1 VTERTNGVFELSL
14 PDAFDKLLSFQY
26 IDGAGN
32 ITAKTLKGAL
42 LRAIEVLIKTSIINL
57 GGTTQIIVEIGDF
70 RELISPYI
78 TIDFGDGSQP
88 RVIELDDPSLY
99 TINPDGSATVV
110 IDYDYSGLLL
120 PSVTI
125 TVEVR
130 AAGALG
136 TDEKTIFTCTDPVDD
151 VVGLPNANIV
161 GCGFASNGT
170 KLALDVIVEGRIAP
184 DLQYRLVLPATNT
197 QIKYAGGSVTGPN
210 KIKPSVT
217 VVGNNQLSFMF
228 DAARLGW
235 NGTTPFQFRFET
247 QDGVSGGQGQGFIDT
262 TDVKTFTP

>member
-1 VTERTNGVFELSL
+1 M
-14 PDAFDKLLSFQY
+14 
-26 IDGAGN
+26 
-32 ITAKTLKGAL
+32 
-42 LRAIEVLIKTSIINL
+42 
-57 GGTTQIIVEIGDF
+57 
-70 RELISPYI
+70 
-78 TIDFGDGSQP
+78 
-88 RVIELDDPSLY
+88 PS
-99 TINPDGSATVV
+99 S
-110 IDYDYSGLLL
+110 
-120 PSVTI
+120 
-125 TVEVR
+125 EVR

-247 QDGVSGGQGQGFIDT
+247 RRRFRRPGTGLYRYDGCQDVYALKQGVRPQWLTIADG
-262 TDVKTFTP
+262 